1 MKRST
6 AYSILILLLI
16 FSLAFVNI
24 LYIRTESKYNYYKNK
39 LSLLQQNNKN
49 NIKNTNESVGY
60 NDIIHLASK
69 YNGEIKEFK
78 NKNKNINAIISVP
91 SNNNSL
97 EKFLDEIKEEKTL
110 KRISSISVDNKNF
123 DLDSAMV
130 DIDAEFTSKWYII
143 KT

>member
-6 AYSILILLLI
+6 VYSILILLLL
-16 FSLAFVNI
+16 FSLVFVNI

-39 LSLLQQNNKN
+39 LSLLQQQNKN

-60 NDIIHLASK
+60 NDIIHLAGK

-91 SNNNSL
+91 TNNFM

-110 KRISSISVDNKNF
+110 KKISSISVDNKNF
-123 DLDSAMV
+123 DLDSAML
-130 DIDAEFTSKWYII
+130 DIDAEFTSKWYISLPD
-143 KT
+143 